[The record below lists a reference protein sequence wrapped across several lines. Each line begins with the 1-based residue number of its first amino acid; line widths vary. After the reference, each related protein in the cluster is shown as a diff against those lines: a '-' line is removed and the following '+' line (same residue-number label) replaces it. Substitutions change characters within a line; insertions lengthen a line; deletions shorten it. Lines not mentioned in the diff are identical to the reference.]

1 MSHRVLIPT
10 PLRPYTGQQ
19 DAVEADGAT
28 VGEVLSSLTSKY
40 GELRRHLY
48 GDDGKLR
55 HFVNIYVN
63 DDDIRYLQKDATSLK
78 SGDVISIVPSVAGGA
93 PVTAPPKQETA
104 APAPTPESLP
114 EPHARFA

>member
-104 APAPTPESLP
+104 APPALP
-114 EPHARFA
+114 ELTRICLN

>member
-63 DDDIRYLQKDATSLK
+63 DDDIRYLREGCDVVEIGRRHQHRSLGGWRCP
-78 SGDVISIVPSVAGGA
+78 GDGASEAGDSARRRRFPSSRAICL
-93 PVTAPPKQETA
+93 
-104 APAPTPESLP
+104 S
-114 EPHARFA
+114 